1 MFLNFA
7 LHKFFLLKPE
17 LRQIIDVV
25 NLTKIYDG
33 FKAVDSI
40 SFNVKGGEIFG
51 LLGPNGAGKTTTI
64 KMLTTVIKPT
74 EGIAQIDGFDVVKDA
89 SEVRKRIGVVFQET
103 TLDNDLTVYENLDFH
118 ARLYG
123 VKDRKRRI
131 KEVLELVEL
140 EDQAEKV
147 VKNLS
152 GGMKRKLEIARG
164 ILHQPSVLFLDE
176 PTLGLDVPTRR
187 KIWDHIESLADVT
200 IFLTTHYME
209 EAERLCDRVAIMDK
223 GRIIA
228 LDSPENLKSRIEGD
242 VIRIEFEGE
251 IKAFDFPAENI
262 VWGSNFVELSVK
274 NSEKV
279 LPEII
284 KMLENVRIKLIRVR
298 KPTLEDVFIR
308 LTGRKLA

>member
-1 MFLNFA
+1 M
-7 LHKFFLLKPE
+7 
-17 LRQIIDVV
+17 IDVV
-25 NLTKIYDG
+25 NLTKIYNG
-33 FKAVDSI
+33 FRAVDSI
-40 SFNVKGGEIFG
+40 SFNVKEGEIFG

-64 KMLTTVIKPT
+64 KMLTTVIKPS
-74 EGIAQIDGFDVVKDA
+74 EGIAQIDGFDVVREA

-140 EDQAEKV
+140 EDQAGKV

-187 KIWDHIESLADVT
+187 KIWDHIENLADVT

>member
-1 MFLNFA
+1 M
-7 LHKFFLLKPE
+7 
-17 LRQIIDVV
+17 IDVV
-25 NLTKIYDG
+25 NLTKIYNG
-33 FKAVDSI
+33 FRAVDSI
-40 SFNVKGGEIFG
+40 SFNVKEGEIFG

-64 KMLTTVIKPT
+64 KMLTTVIKPS
-74 EGIAQIDGFDVVKDA
+74 EGIAQIDGFDVVKEA

-140 EDQAEKV
+140 EDQAGKV

-152 GGMKRKLEIARG
+152 GGMKRKLEVARG

-209 EAERLCDRVAIMDK
+209 EAERLCDRIAIMDK

>member
-1 MFLNFA
+1 M
-7 LHKFFLLKPE
+7 
-17 LRQIIDVV
+17 IDVV

>member
-1 MFLNFA
+1 M
-7 LHKFFLLKPE
+7 
-17 LRQIIDVV
+17 IDVV
-25 NLTKIYDG
+25 NLTKIYNG
-33 FKAVDSI
+33 FRAVDSI
-40 SFNVKGGEIFG
+40 SFNVKEGEIFG

-64 KMLTTVIKPT
+64 KMLTTVIKPS
-74 EGIAQIDGFDVVKDA
+74 EGIAQIDGFDVVKEA
-89 SEVRKRIGVVFQET
+89 SEVRKRIGVVFQES

-140 EDQAEKV
+140 EDQAGKV

-152 GGMKRKLEIARG
+152 GGMKRKLEVARG

-209 EAERLCDRVAIMDK
+209 EAERLCDRIAIMDK